1 MAREI
6 ISGVGK
12 NSRRTDRNISS
23 RTTQGAKE
31 MPATQ
36 YGERKMLNELQTS
49 APMQG
54 ASAKT
59 PRIKATPAATQAP
72 AGRITPLF
80 SDTTRPDEAPE
91 TGLPFGA
98 GPGPEILGIT
108 PQSGRTVSQILA
120 DISQYDPTG
129 EVNAIYEDSLLKGF

>member
-1 MAREI
+1 M
-6 ISGVGK
+6 
-12 NSRRTDRNISS
+12 SRRTDKNISS

-31 MPATQ
+31 MPATK

-59 PRIKATPAATQAP
+59 PRIKTPSTNMQP
-72 AGRITPLF
+72 SGRLVPLF
-80 SDTTRPDEAPE
+80 SETTRPDEAPE

-108 PQSGRTVSQILA
+108 PQGGRTVSQILA
-120 DISQYDPTG
+120 DLAQYDTTG

>member
-1 MAREI
+1 MA
-6 ISGVGK
+6 
-12 NSRRTDRNISS
+12 RRTDKNISS

-54 ASAKT
+54 ASART
-59 PRIKATPAATQAP
+59 PRIKATAAPSTP
-72 AGRITPLF
+72 MEKITPLF
-80 SDTTRPDEAPE
+80 SETTRPDEAPE

-98 GPGPEILGIT
+98 GPGPEVLGIT
-108 PQSGRTVSQILA
+108 PQSGRSVSQILA
-120 DISQYDPTG
+120 DIAQYDPTG

>member
-1 MAREI
+1 MANEI
-6 ISGVGK
+6 VSGVGK
-12 NSRRTDRNISS
+12 NSRRTDKNISS

-31 MPATQ
+31 MPSTQ

-59 PRIKATPAATQAP
+59 PRITATQSAAP
-72 AGRITPLF
+72 AEKVTPLF
-80 SDTTRPDEAPE
+80 SETTRPDEMPE

-108 PQSGRTVSQILA
+108 PQGGRTVSQILA
-120 DISQYDPTG
+120 DVAQFDPTG

>member
-1 MAREI
+1 LANEI

-12 NSRRTDRNISS
+12 MSRRTDKNISS

-31 MPATQ
+31 IPSTK

-59 PRIKATPAATQAP
+59 PRISATQPAAP
-72 AGRITPLF
+72 VEKVIPLF
-80 SDTTRPDEAPE
+80 SETTRIDEIPE
-91 TGLPFGA
+91 TGMPFGE

-108 PQSGRTVSQILA
+108 PQGGRTVSQILA
-120 DISQYDPTG
+120 DAAQYDPTG
-129 EVNAIYEDSLLKGF
+129 EINAIYEDSLLKGF

>member
-1 MAREI
+1 M
-6 ISGVGK
+6 
-12 NSRRTDRNISS
+12 SRRTDKNISS

-31 MPATQ
+31 IPSTK

-59 PRIKATPAATQAP
+59 PRITATQPAAAP
-72 AGRITPLF
+72 VEKVIPLF
-80 SDTTRPDEAPE
+80 SETTRIDEIPE
-91 TGLPFGA
+91 TGMPFGE

-108 PQSGRTVSQILA
+108 PQGGRTVSQILA
-120 DISQYDPTG
+120 DAAQYDPTG
-129 EVNAIYEDSLLKGF
+129 EINAIYEDSLLKGF

>member
-6 ISGVGK
+6 VSGVGK
-12 NSRRTDRNISS
+12 NARRTDKNISS

-59 PRIKATPAATQAP
+59 PRIKMTPTPQAP
-72 AGRITPLF
+72 AGKVTPLF

-120 DISQYDPTG
+120 DISF
-129 EVNAIYEDSLLKGF
+129 ELRVF